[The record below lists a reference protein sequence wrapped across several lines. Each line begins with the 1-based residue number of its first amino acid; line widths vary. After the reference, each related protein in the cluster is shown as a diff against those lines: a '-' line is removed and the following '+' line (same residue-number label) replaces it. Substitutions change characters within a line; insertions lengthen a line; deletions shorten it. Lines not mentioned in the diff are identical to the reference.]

1 MDIPEVLVL
10 KAAAKECT
18 EPLQAEL
25 LHTNTLSVRVTQHHA
40 APLQETA
47 DIVHEWPKGERV
59 LAYLFEGAES
69 AQVRYQQQ
77 AACQHV
83 LRQRSALQNTQL
95 HITVG

>member
-1 MDIPEVLVL
+1 VL

-25 LHTNTLSVRVTQHHA
+25 LHANTLPVRVAQRHA
-40 APLQETA
+40 APLQDAA
-47 DIVHEWPKGERV
+47 DIIHEWPKGERV
-59 LAYLFEGAES
+59 LAYLLEGAES